1 MTTASAA
8 PGGSTRFRTRALAL
22 ALGACIAPGASV
34 AQAGPLAYVVN
45 HGDGNVSVVD
55 TASNAVVTTVTVGS
69 EPLAAAVHPAGTR
82 AFVTNQTAPT
92 GSVSVIDTAA
102 NGVVATIPLG
112 NRPSGAAIKLPG
124 DRLYVTNRDDKTV
137 SVVNT
142 ATLAVVGDPIAVGNN
157 PLGIAVNPAG
167 TPAYVVNKGSNNV
180 SVIDTTTNAVL
191 GTIPVG
197 NDPGH
202 VAVSPDG
209 LRAYV
214 TNGSNASVSVIDT
227 GANSVVA
234 TVPVGS
240 IPEGVTVDPS
250 GARVYVANSGP
261 DSVSVIDTATNAVT
275 ATIPV
280 GTTPFDLAVRP
291 DGARLF
297 VINRGGGDVSVV
309 DTATN
314 AVTTTVDVGFGPAG
328 FGQFV
333 VPALLAPRFDKP
345 ARKCQSAI
353 ARQSAKLAKLART
366 LEATCRL
373 GVIKAE
379 AAGQDTAKAEAAC
392 AKALDLGNPLA
403 KLFRARARTI
413 ATVARTCSRIT
424 PRRINGPCRRD
435 AASFADTAG
444 CVVDQHVAQVGA
456 MMGDE
461 FSSALPSPLDRSAR
475 TCQTAIT
482 RNGRKFADKLHVALL
497 KCLDKELAATD
508 AGTGE
513 AKAVG
518 DCLAKLDLA
527 NAGSAMSALRAASI
541 AAVAAKCQGVAPAA
555 LGSPCEGGAATIA
568 ATATCVIDRHARSVA
583 KMLAAEFN
591 DVCVTLARIGLADT
605 YPDVCTGPAGAL
617 AP

>member
-1 MTTASAA
+1 MVVLAVVASLAHGVTA
-8 PGGSTRFRTRALAL
+8 
-22 ALGACIAPGASV
+22 
-34 AQAGPLAYVVN
+34 AQAGPVAYVVN
-45 HGDGNVSVVD
+45 HGDGTVSVVD
-55 TASNAVVTTVTVGS
+55 TTSNAVVGTVTVGQ
-69 EPLAAAVHPAGTR
+69 EPLACAVHPAGTR

-102 NGVVATIPLG
+102 NGVVATVPLG
-112 NRPSGAAIKLPG
+112 NRPSGAAVKLPG

-137 SVVNT
+137 SVVDT
-142 ATLAVVGDPIAVGNN
+142 ATLAVVGDPIPVGNN

-167 TPAYVVNKGSNNV
+167 SPAYVVNKGSNSV
-180 SVIDTTTNAVL
+180 SVIDTSVNQVV

-227 GANSVVA
+227 GSNSVIA

-240 IPEGVTVDPS
+240 IPEGVTVDPT
-250 GARVYVANSGP
+250 GARAYVANSGP
-261 DSVSVIDTATNAVT
+261 NSVSVIDTATNAVT
-275 ATIPV
+275 ATVPV

-297 VINRGGGDVSVV
+297 VINRGGSDVSVV

-314 AVTTTVDVGFGPAG
+314 TVAATVDVGFGPAG

-345 ARKCQSAI
+345 ARKCQSAV
-353 ARQSAKLAKLART
+353 ARQAAKFAKLERA

-373 GVIKAE
+373 GVVKAE
-379 AAGQDTAKAEAAC
+379 AAGQGTAKADAAC
-392 AKALDLGNPLA
+392 ARALDLGNPLS
-403 KLFRARARTI
+403 KLSRARAKTI
-413 ATVARTCSRIT
+413 AAIGRGCRLVA
-424 PRRINGPCRRD
+424 PRQINGPCRRG
-435 AASFADTAG
+435 AGGFSDTAG
-444 CVVDQHVAQVGA
+444 CVVDQHVDQVGA
-456 MMGDE
+456 MMDDE
-461 FSSALPSPLDRSAR
+461 FSAALPSPLDRSSR
-475 TCQTAIT
+475 VCQTAIT
-482 RNGRKFADKLHVALL
+482 KNGRKFADKLHAALL

-513 AKAVG
+513 AKAIG
-518 DCLAKLDLA
+518 DCRAKLDLA
-527 NAGSAMSALRAASI
+527 NPGSAASGLRALAI
-541 AAVAAKCQGVAPAA
+541 ATIVARCRDVTPAA
-555 LGSPCEGGAATIA
+555 LGSPCEGTAPTLA
-568 ATATCVIDRHARSVA
+568 ATATCVIQRHARSVA
-583 KMLAAEFN
+583 KMVAAEFN
-591 DVCVTLARIGLADT
+591 DVCVTLTRIGLAGS
-605 YPDVCTGPAGAL
+605 YPDVCSGPTGSL